1 MDQKETLTGLVDS
14 RKCQAEEVPASSRKF
29 RQRNCLA
36 AAITVCQ
43 WPL

>member
-1 MDQKETLTGLVDS
+1 MDNKETLAGLVDS

-29 RQRNCLA
+29 QPRNCLA

-43 WPL
+43 WAL